1 MATAIERNEDDLLV
15 LRAGQRLG
23 GKSTFKTPLRSR
35 LDAHKSIEQG
45 FPGGVLIQLSRDV
58 PLLRD
63 TVAFEKAMGISL
75 RTLQRRKKEASPK
88 RLSVEQSGRAW
99 RFAELLEKAIE
110 VFGSQ
115 EEAEDFFGRPAIG
128 LDQHRPIDLLSTPA
142 GSELVETHI
151 ERLKY
156 GVYA

>member
-1 MATAIERNEDDLLV
+1 MATVIEQSEEDSLV

-35 LDAHKSIEQG
+35 LDAHKS
-45 FPGGVLIQLSRDV
+45 VLIQLSRDV

-142 GSELVETHI
+142 GSELVETHL

>member
-1 MATAIERNEDDLLV
+1 MATVLEQADDAIV
-15 LRAGQRLG
+15 TRAGQRLG
-23 GKSTFKTPLRSR
+23 GRATFKRELRNR
-35 LDAHKSIEQG
+35 LDAHESIEEG
-45 FPGGVLIQLSRDV
+45 FPGGVLIRLSENV
-58 PLLRD
+58 ELLRQPK
-63 TVAFEKAMGISL
+63 AFEKAMGISL

-99 RFAELLEKAIE
+99 RFAELLEEAIE

-115 EEAEDFFGRPAIG
+115 REAEDFFGRPAMG
-128 LDQHRPIDLLSTPA
+128 LNQRRPIDLLSTPA
-142 GSELVETHI
+142 GAELVETHL